1 MNKIRFDRFS
11 AAVDK
16 CFDDSNK
23 GGQVRW
29 TELKEDIFI
38 GMSDWYRRTHAGT
51 EFLCFYFSLYT
62 CMYVYVFTTWY
73 ESWNSYKFCFYHT
86 VVSPESSALD
96 MSGIMEAYWHLSAKR
111 FVDSSCMM
119 TDR

>member
-16 CFDDSNK
+16 CFEDSNK

-38 GMSDWYRRTHAGT
+38 GMSDWYRRTHAGLQ
-51 EFLCFYFSLYT
+51 FLCALLHYYSSRKYV
-62 CMYVYVFTTWY
+62 CMKACLLVMIFLFHNVG
-73 ESWNSYKFCFYHT
+73 S
-86 VVSPESSALD
+86 VS
-96 MSGIMEAYWHLSAKR
+96 
-111 FVDSSCMM
+111 
-119 TDR
+119 